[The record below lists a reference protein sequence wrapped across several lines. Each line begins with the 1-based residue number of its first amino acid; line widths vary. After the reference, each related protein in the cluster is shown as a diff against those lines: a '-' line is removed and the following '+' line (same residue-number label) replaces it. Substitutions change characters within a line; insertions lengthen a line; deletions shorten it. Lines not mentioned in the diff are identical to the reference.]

1 MLPSFLV
8 YILFLWWERKFPLKR
23 QYTSTRLHGVKF
35 RRQIII
41 LRAFR
46 NPTSHSSG
54 TLLFHHCS
62 QTFLVHMNAF
72 LCCRIYFSFNCPV
85 FIISR
90 SYLRN
95 VPLPLP
101 GGENP
106 LTLRTSNSAIGLN
119 KDSEAATSP
128 SATTGLYCTVS
139 SLLDPA
145 IREITL
151 PKRIEA
157 KIISKNSI
165 DAEVN
170 SAFLNR

>member
-1 MLPSFLV
+1 
-8 YILFLWWERKFPLKR
+8 
-23 QYTSTRLHGVKF
+23 
-35 RRQIII
+35 
-41 LRAFR
+41 
-46 NPTSHSSG
+46 
-54 TLLFHHCS
+54 
-62 QTFLVHMNAF
+62 MNAF
-72 LCCRIYFSFNCPV
+72 LCCRIYSLFKYPDFRIN
-85 FIISR
+85 R

-119 KDSEAATSP
+119 KDSEVATSP

-151 PKRIEA
+151 PKRIVA
-157 KIISKNSI
+157 KITSKNII